1 MPGPTRGGF
10 VRTWSGSRSAEP
22 GVPRRAPMNHY
33 AAQNPARALLVL
45 GHGAGAGE
53 RHPFMVTIAR
63 GLAERGIDVV
73 TFDFPYMVQKR
84 KVPDKA
90 PVLESAFRDA
100 IVEART
106 RVASEH
112 RLFIGGKSMG
122 GRIATHLAADP
133 VDTKVRPELRG
144 VIALGYPLHPP
155 GKPEQP
161 RVAHL
166 PTIEVP
172 MLIVQGE
179 RDTFGTPNELR
190 AVIAGLPARVTLY
203 VVSNGDHSLAV
214 PKSSGVSQPQVYAAV
229 LDTIAAWIGRSAS
242 NDPRRH

>member
-1 MPGPTRGGF
+1 
-10 VRTWSGSRSAEP
+10 VK
-22 GVPRRAPMNHY
+22 HY
-33 AAQNPARALLVL
+33 AAENPAHALLVL
-45 GHGAGAGE
+45 AHGAGAGE

-73 TFDFPYMVQKR
+73 TFDFPYMAQKR

-106 RVASEH
+106 RVTSEH

-122 GRIATHLAADP
+122 GRMATHLAADP
-133 VDTKVRPELRG
+133 ADMKVRPDLRG

-166 PTIEVP
+166 PSIAVP
-172 MLIVQGE
+172 ILIVQGE
-179 RDTFGTPNELR
+179 RDAFGTPNEVKP
-190 AVIAGLPARVTLY
+190 VIERLQARVKLY

-214 PKSSGVSQPQVYAAV
+214 SKSSGVSQPEVYAAV

-242 NDPRRH
+242 NDPRRD